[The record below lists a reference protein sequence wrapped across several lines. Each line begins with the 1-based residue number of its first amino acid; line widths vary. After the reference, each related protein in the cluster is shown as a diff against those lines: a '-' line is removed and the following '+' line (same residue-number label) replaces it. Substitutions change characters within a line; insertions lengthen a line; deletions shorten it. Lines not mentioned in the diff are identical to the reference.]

1 MTYLLVILLGDYFC
15 LFIWLVSLIKI
26 DHFLPT
32 PKQIIIIKHAIF
44 VFIITLFI
52 AKCTTNFKGKNIIQL
67 CAVAIIVLLAYYDIE
82 NIEPEPF
89 ALFPQ
94 SGILPIDNSF
104 DKHPVEYQVK
114 TAIDPLCAPLPITK
128 KISSLGTTN
137 WEQALSNLDYVLS
150 RGVRG
155 LCFNV
160 VYNNNKPFIVSGEYN
175 DEHDF
180 VVDSHNYYPFKDTMQ
195 YLEKNAMQNSAK
207 FSISNSDDPLCILIR
222 LHSPETENLTNTI
235 GKTIKSVFKNKYHNN
250 KSATDKLFDMKNKVL
265 FFISNEGIGESL
277 TGSLKDIEYAPVT
290 LLSNKNLQNTLFA
303 GYETNFYLMIPGDA
317 QNKKECST
325 FEHARCQFIGIH
337 YKKEGEG
344 KETCALKHEKK
355 WANREHAFSLLS

>member
-1 MTYLLVILLGDYFC
+1 MQNTFLDKY
-15 LFIWLVSLIKI
+15 IKI
-26 DHFLPT
+26 DQFLPT

-44 VFIITLFI
+44 LFIITLFI
-52 AKCTTNFKGKNIIQL
+52 AKCTTNFKGKNTIQL
-67 CAVAIIVLLAYYDIE
+67 CIVAIIVLLAYYDIE

-89 ALFPQ
+89 ALFPH
-94 SGILPIDNSF
+94 SGISPIVSTFNER
-104 DKHPVEYQVK
+104 PVHHQVK

-160 VYNNNKPFIVSGEYN
+160 VYNNNKPFIVSGKYN
-175 DEHDF
+175 DDHDF

-207 FSISNSDDPLCILIR
+207 FSIANWEDPLFIILR

-235 GKTIKSVFKNKYHNN
+235 GKTIKTVFKNKYHNN
-250 KSATDKLFDMKNKVL
+250 KTVDDKLYDMKHKVL
-265 FFISNEGIGESL
+265 FFISNEGIGENL
-277 TGSLKDIEYAPVT
+277 TGSLKYIEYAPVT
-290 LLSNKNLQNTLFA
+290 LLSNENLQNTLFA
-303 GYETNFYLMIPGDA
+303 GYEDNFYLMIPGDA

-355 WANREHAFSLLS
+355 WANIGYAFEPLP